1 MKPLTPEGWP
11 QARGYAHG
19 MSCRGRTIYVAG
31 QLGTDTAG
39 KMVSENFGEQVR
51 KALENVIAILAAD
64 GATPRHI
71 ARMNWYFTSKEE
83 YMAERKAI
91 GAAWKALL
99 GDHYPTITAV
109 EVSGLLVPG
118 GKIEIDCIAV
128 VPD

>member
-1 MKPLTPEGWP
+1 MKTLTPEGWTP
-11 QARGYAHG
+11 ARGYSHG
-19 MSCRGRTIYVAG
+19 ISCRGRTIYVAG
-31 QLGTDTAG
+31 QLGTDRAG
-39 KMVSENFGEQVR
+39 KIVSENFGEQV
-51 KALENVIAILAAD
+51 KLALENVIAILAAD
-64 GATPRHI
+64 QAEPKHI
-71 ARMNWYFTSKEE
+71 VRMNWYFTSKDE